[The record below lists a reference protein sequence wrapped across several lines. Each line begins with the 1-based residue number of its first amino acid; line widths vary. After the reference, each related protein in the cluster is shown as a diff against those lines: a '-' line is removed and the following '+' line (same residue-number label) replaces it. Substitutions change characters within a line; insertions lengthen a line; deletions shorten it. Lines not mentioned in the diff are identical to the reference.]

1 MANGSAPSGRDSR
14 SEGDQPVAQPAV
26 AGTRRPRERAARA
39 RLASDSFLRPSFT
52 LEQVRTFLAVASRE
66 HVTHAAKVLR
76 LSQPAVTQQV
86 QLLERALGVRLLER
100 VGRSV
105 RLTDAG
111 VEVAGACLLVMRSLE
126 NVEAVARAV
135 RGLDLGS
142 VTVGASEL
150 AVDYFLPR
158 VITEFVTAHPRINAA
173 VVVAPADQLH
183 QHVAAGQVDCALVD
197 GQPPAPELHLTQ
209 VQVAA
214 TEILLVASRNDL
226 PRAEPG
232 RAGDGPPRLRLLEWG
247 PGPVATAAAMLAE
260 LVGNQGEQ
268 PPRLQIGSMEAAR
281 RSVLGGGGFTA
292 VMPAVAIRDELR
304 SGALVRL
311 GGHPECLPV
320 FAVRR
325 SGPDSPAVEALWRFL
340 SRPAGDGSGVA
351 GAPPSAADTADC
363 P

>member
-1 MANGSAPSGRDSR
+1 M
-14 SEGDQPVAQPAV
+14 
-26 AGTRRPRERAARA
+26 
-39 RLASDSFLRPSFT
+39 
-52 LEQVRTFLAVASRE
+52 RTFLAVASRE

-158 VITEFVTAHPRINAA
+158 VITEFVVAHPRINAA
-173 VVVAPADQLH
+173 VVVAPADRIH

-197 GQPPAPELHLTQ
+197 GQSPAPELHLTH
-209 VQVAA
+209 VQVAV

-226 PRAEPG
+226 PGAEPERTDG
-232 RAGDGPPRLRLLEWG
+232 GPPRLRLLEWG
-247 PGPVATAAAMLAE
+247 PASAATALLAE
-260 LVGNQGEQ
+260 VIGNHGEQ

-281 RSVLGGGGFTA
+281 RSVLGGGGFKA
-292 VMPAVAIRDELR
+292 VLPAVAIHDELR

-311 GGHPECLPV
+311 GSHAERLPV

-325 SGPDSPAVEALWRFL
+325 PGPDSPAVEALWRIL
-340 SRPAGDGSGVA
+340 SRPADDGSA
-351 GAPPSAADTADC
+351 GPPPPSAADTGNC